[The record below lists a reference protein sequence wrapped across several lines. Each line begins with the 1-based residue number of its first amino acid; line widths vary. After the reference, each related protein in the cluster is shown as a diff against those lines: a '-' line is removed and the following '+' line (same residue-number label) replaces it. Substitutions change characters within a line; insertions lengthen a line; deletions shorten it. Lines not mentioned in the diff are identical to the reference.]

1 MKQEYIGIIISSQL
15 YQEIVNGKQSQV
27 LAFYEEAGKINNLIP
42 VYLRLEDLQP
52 GLSETTGY
60 VMNSYGK
67 YQKNTIPKPFVI
79 HNRGYQCSSA
89 AKKQLKSLQAEG
101 IIFYNEWNQYGKYK
115 IHKLLAESEDLRTH
129 LPETVQFNQSNMFEM
144 MGKHRELIIKPSS
157 GTFGRRNMKA
167 TRLNDTEWLL
177 TYPQKERW
185 LEEIILADRL
195 PLKIDSLVTSG
206 IYIIQARIRLAEFN
220 NNPFDLRV
228 SVQRNGN
235 GAWQVTGMVGK
246 VAKTGS
252 FVTNVAQGGI
262 CFAFED
268 ILRNLPDLDDK
279 QVVAD
284 VEELSLKVAEQLSNQ
299 IENLADIGLDVG
311 ITRDGFP
318 MFIECNARDLR
329 LTFRHALMFETWR
342 DTYITPISYGKYLL
356 TKRISQ

>member
-1 MKQEYIGIIISSQL
+1 M
-15 YQEIVNGKQSQV
+15 
-27 LAFYEEAGKINNLIP
+27 
-42 VYLRLEDLQP
+42 
-52 GLSETTGY
+52 
-60 VMNSYGK
+60 
-67 YQKNTIPKPFVI
+67 
-79 HNRGYQCSSA
+79 
-89 AKKQLKSLQAEG
+89 
-101 IIFYNEWNQYGKYK
+101 
-115 IHKLLAESEDLRTH
+115 
-129 LPETVQFNQSNMFEM
+129 
-144 MGKHRELIIKPSS
+144 
-157 GTFGRRNMKA
+157 
-167 TRLNDTEWLL
+167 
-177 TYPQKERW
+177 
-185 LEEIILADRL
+185 
-195 PLKIDSLVTSG
+195 
-206 IYIIQARIRLAEFN
+206 
-220 NNPFDLRV
+220 
-228 SVQRNGN
+228 
-235 GAWQVTGMVGK
+235 TGMVGK